1 MENLPTVVDVNDK
14 IVKIGNAGFVKLVDC
29 MPRVI
34 PGDCEEMMCD
44 YAIVQAAR
52 VSLDQGFK
60 TPEQDSKLIDFLIK
74 HKHTSPFEMVE
85 FKFHIKAPL
94 FVVRQWQRHRMSSY
108 NEISGRYSVL
118 SDTFWEPESFRK
130 QSEINKQGSEVPIDG
145 PLNWKL
151 LNEYND
157 HISTTYKFYE
167 KLLSQGVSRE
177 MARSVLPVSI
187 YTEFYWKIDLH
198 NLLRFISLRSDK
210 HAQLEIREYSD
221 VIKQIVTEYCPVTM
235 EAFDEY
241 FTDCLKFSKSELI
254 ALKTGNIDIIE
265 SNMINYKE
273 NYRLLY
279 K

>member
-1 MENLPTVVDVNDK
+1 MNNIPLNSAIQKVVGK
-14 IVKIGNAGFVKLVDC
+14 HGFVRLVDF
-29 MPRVI
+29 MPRI
-34 PGDCEEMMCD
+34 IKSPLKCD
-44 YAIVQAAR
+44 EAIVQAAR
-52 VSLDQGFK
+52 VSYSSGTKNKRTDVSLVK
-60 TPEQDSKLIDFLIK
+60 YLLKNN
-74 HKHTSPFEMVE
+74 HTSPFEMVE
-85 FKFHIKAPL
+85 FKFHVKAPL

-151 LNEYND
+151 INEYND

-167 KLLSQGVSRE
+167 HLLSQGVSRE

-210 HAQLEIREYSD
+210 HAQFEIREYSD
-221 VIKQIVTEYCPVTM
+221 VIKQIVTEYCPITM

-241 FTDCLKFSKSELI
+241 FTDSLKFSKTELI

-265 SNMINYKE
+265 SKSGTDSFKDKLKLIRE
-273 NYRLLY
+273 WQI
-279 K
+279 